1 MKESLITCLKCG
13 GDACSEI
20 TNEVVTIWICMGCGF
35 TSNNT
40 ITDANVTEM
49 EATLPEL
56 YKALRFK
63 DKDGN
68 IRKEWTGIPIIAANM
83 DTIGTIE
90 MYKVLSTYKMITCF
104 HKHYELEDFENVELD
119 NNYYAITDDVNTNRI
134 NVEIEDDKIV
144 KTSIG

>member
-56 YKALRFK
+56 YKDLRFK
-63 DKDGN
+63 DKEGKYWYPN
-68 IRKEWTGIPIIAANM
+68 SVI
-83 DTIGTIE
+83 
-90 MYKVLSTYKMITCF
+90 L
-104 HKHYELEDFENVELD
+104 
-119 NNYYAITDDVNTNRI
+119 
-134 NVEIEDDKIV
+134 DDKSMV
-144 KTSIG
+144 FAEGTNVQDWMWSAVQAKEGKTDMTTKKEFQIHEFMDALEYIDYFKYAQRK

>member
-40 ITDANVTEM
+40 ITDTNVTEM

-56 YKALRFK
+56 YKDLRFK
-63 DKDGN
+63 DKDGKYWYPN
-68 IRKEWTGIPIIAANM
+68 SVI
-83 DTIGTIE
+83 
-90 MYKVLSTYKMITCF
+90 L
-104 HKHYELEDFENVELD
+104 
-119 NNYYAITDDVNTNRI
+119 
-134 NVEIEDDKIV
+134 DDKSMV
-144 KTSIG
+144 FAEGTNVQDWMWSAVQAKDGKTDMTTKKEFQIHEFMDALEYIDYFKYAQRK

>member
-20 TNEVVTIWICMGCGF
+20 SNGVVTIWICMGCGF

-56 YKALRFK
+56 YKDLRFK
-63 DKDGN
+63 DKDGKYWYPN
-68 IRKEWTGIPIIAANM
+68 SVI
-83 DTIGTIE
+83 
-90 MYKVLSTYKMITCF
+90 L
-104 HKHYELEDFENVELD
+104 
-119 NNYYAITDDVNTNRI
+119 
-134 NVEIEDDKIV
+134 DDKSMV
-144 KTSIG
+144 FAEGTNVQDWMWSAVQAKDGKTDMTTKKEFQIHEFMDALEYIDYFKYAQRK

>member
-56 YKALRFK
+56 YKDLRFK
-63 DKDGN
+63 DKDGKYWYPN
-68 IRKEWTGIPIIAANM
+68 SVI
-83 DTIGTIE
+83 
-90 MYKVLSTYKMITCF
+90 L
-104 HKHYELEDFENVELD
+104 
-119 NNYYAITDDVNTNRI
+119 
-134 NVEIEDDKIV
+134 DDKSMV
-144 KTSIG
+144 FAEGTNVQDWMWSAVQAKDGKTDMTTKKEFQIHEFMDALEYIDYFKYAQRK

>member
-20 TNEVVTIWICMGCGF
+20 SNGVVTIWICMGCGF

-56 YKALRFK
+56 YKDLRFK
-63 DKDGN
+63 DKDGKYWYPN
-68 IRKEWTGIPIIAANM
+68 SVI
-83 DTIGTIE
+83 
-90 MYKVLSTYKMITCF
+90 L
-104 HKHYELEDFENVELD
+104 
-119 NNYYAITDDVNTNRI
+119 
-134 NVEIEDDKIV
+134 DDKSMV
-144 KTSIG
+144 FAEGTNVQDWMWSAVQAKEGKTDMTTKKEFQIHEFMDALEYIDYFKYAQRK

>member
-20 TNEVVTIWICMGCGF
+20 INEVVTIWICMGCGF

-56 YKALRFK
+56 YKDLRFK
-63 DKDGN
+63 DKEGKYWYPN
-68 IRKEWTGIPIIAANM
+68 SVI
-83 DTIGTIE
+83 
-90 MYKVLSTYKMITCF
+90 L
-104 HKHYELEDFENVELD
+104 
-119 NNYYAITDDVNTNRI
+119 
-134 NVEIEDDKIV
+134 DDKSMV
-144 KTSIG
+144 FAEGTNVQDWMWSAVQAKDGKTDMTTKKEFQIHEFMDALEYIDYFKYAQRK

>member
-40 ITDANVTEM
+40 ITDTNVTEM

-56 YKALRFK
+56 YKDLRFK
-63 DKDGN
+63 DKDGKYWYPN
-68 IRKEWTGIPIIAANM
+68 SVI
-83 DTIGTIE
+83 
-90 MYKVLSTYKMITCF
+90 L
-104 HKHYELEDFENVELD
+104 
-119 NNYYAITDDVNTNRI
+119 
-134 NVEIEDDKIV
+134 DDKSMV
-144 KTSIG
+144 FAEGTNVQDWMWSAVQAKDGKTDMSTKKEFQIHEFMDALEYIDYFKYAQRK

>member
-20 TNEVVTIWICMGCGF
+20 SNGVVTIWICMGCGF

-56 YKALRFK
+56 YKDLRFK
-63 DKDGN
+63 DKEGKYWYPN
-68 IRKEWTGIPIIAANM
+68 SVI
-83 DTIGTIE
+83 
-90 MYKVLSTYKMITCF
+90 L
-104 HKHYELEDFENVELD
+104 
-119 NNYYAITDDVNTNRI
+119 
-134 NVEIEDDKIV
+134 DDKSMV
-144 KTSIG
+144 FAEGTNVQDWMWSAVQAKDGKTDMTTKKEFQIHEFMDALEYIDYFKYAQRK

>member
-20 TNEVVTIWICMGCGF
+20 SNGVVTIWICMGCGF

-56 YKALRFK
+56 YKDLRFK
-63 DKDGN
+63 DKEGKYWYPN
-68 IRKEWTGIPIIAANM
+68 SVI
-83 DTIGTIE
+83 
-90 MYKVLSTYKMITCF
+90 L
-104 HKHYELEDFENVELD
+104 
-119 NNYYAITDDVNTNRI
+119 
-134 NVEIEDDKIV
+134 DDKSMV
-144 KTSIG
+144 FAEGTNVQEWMWTAVQAKDGKTDMTTKKEFQIHEFMDALEYIDYFKYAQRK

>member
-20 TNEVVTIWICMGCGF
+20 SNGVVTIWICMGCGF

-56 YKALRFK
+56 YKDLRFK
-63 DKDGN
+63 DKEGKYWYPN
-68 IRKEWTGIPIIAANM
+68 SVI
-83 DTIGTIE
+83 
-90 MYKVLSTYKMITCF
+90 L
-104 HKHYELEDFENVELD
+104 
-119 NNYYAITDDVNTNRI
+119 
-134 NVEIEDDKIV
+134 DDKSMVFAEGTNIQDWMWTAV
-144 KTSIG
+144 QAKDGKTDMTTKKEFQIHEFMDALEYIDYFKYAQRK

>member
-20 TNEVVTIWICMGCGF
+20 SNGVVTIWICMGCGF

-56 YKALRFK
+56 YKDLRFK
-63 DKDGN
+63 DKEGKYWYPN
-68 IRKEWTGIPIIAANM
+68 SVI
-83 DTIGTIE
+83 
-90 MYKVLSTYKMITCF
+90 L
-104 HKHYELEDFENVELD
+104 
-119 NNYYAITDDVNTNRI
+119 
-134 NVEIEDDKIV
+134 DDKSMV
-144 KTSIG
+144 FAEGTNVQDWMWTAVQAKDGKTDMATKKEFQIHEFMDALEYIDYFKYAQRK

>member
-40 ITDANVTEM
+40 ITDANVTDM

-56 YKALRFK
+56 YKDLRFK
-63 DKDGN
+63 DKDGKYWYPN
-68 IRKEWTGIPIIAANM
+68 SVI
-83 DTIGTIE
+83 
-90 MYKVLSTYKMITCF
+90 L
-104 HKHYELEDFENVELD
+104 
-119 NNYYAITDDVNTNRI
+119 
-134 NVEIEDDKIV
+134 DDKSMV
-144 KTSIG
+144 FAEGTNVQDWMWSAVQAKDGKTDMTTKKEFQIHEFMDALEYIDYFKYAQRK

>member
-20 TNEVVTIWICMGCGF
+20 SNGVVTIWICMGCGF

-56 YKALRFK
+56 YKDLRFK
-63 DKDGN
+63 DKEGKYWYPN
-68 IRKEWTGIPIIAANM
+68 SVI
-83 DTIGTIE
+83 
-90 MYKVLSTYKMITCF
+90 L
-104 HKHYELEDFENVELD
+104 
-119 NNYYAITDDVNTNRI
+119 
-134 NVEIEDDKIV
+134 DDKSMV
-144 KTSIG
+144 FAEGTNVQDWMWSAVQAKDGKTDMTTKKEFQIHEFMDALEYINYFKYAQRK

>member
-20 TNEVVTIWICMGCGF
+20 SNGVVTIWICMGCGF

-56 YKALRFK
+56 YKDLRFK
-63 DKDGN
+63 DKEGKYWYPN
-68 IRKEWTGIPIIAANM
+68 SVI
-83 DTIGTIE
+83 
-90 MYKVLSTYKMITCF
+90 L
-104 HKHYELEDFENVELD
+104 
-119 NNYYAITDDVNTNRI
+119 
-134 NVEIEDDKIV
+134 DDKSMV
-144 KTSIG
+144 FAEGTNVQDWMWTAVQAKEGKTDMTTKKEFQIHEFMDALEYIDYFKYAQRK

>member
-56 YKALRFK
+56 YKDLRFK
-63 DKDGN
+63 DKEGKYWYPN
-68 IRKEWTGIPIIAANM
+68 SVI
-83 DTIGTIE
+83 
-90 MYKVLSTYKMITCF
+90 L
-104 HKHYELEDFENVELD
+104 
-119 NNYYAITDDVNTNRI
+119 
-134 NVEIEDDKIV
+134 DDKSMV
-144 KTSIG
+144 FAEGTNVQDWMWTAVQAKDGKTDMATKKEFQIHEFMDALEYIDYFKYAQRK

>member
-20 TNEVVTIWICMGCGF
+20 TNGVVTIWICMGCGF

-56 YKALRFK
+56 YKDLRFK
-63 DKDGN
+63 DKEGKYWYPN
-68 IRKEWTGIPIIAANM
+68 SVI
-83 DTIGTIE
+83 
-90 MYKVLSTYKMITCF
+90 L
-104 HKHYELEDFENVELD
+104 
-119 NNYYAITDDVNTNRI
+119 
-134 NVEIEDDKIV
+134 DDKSMV
-144 KTSIG
+144 FAEGTNVQDWMWTAVQAKDGKTDMTTKKEFQIHEFMDALEYIDYFKYAQRK

>member
-63 DKDGN
+63 DKDGKYWYPN
-68 IRKEWTGIPIIAANM
+68 SVI
-83 DTIGTIE
+83 
-90 MYKVLSTYKMITCF
+90 L
-104 HKHYELEDFENVELD
+104 
-119 NNYYAITDDVNTNRI
+119 
-134 NVEIEDDKIV
+134 DDKSMV
-144 KTSIG
+144 FAEGTNVQDWMWSAVQAKDGKTDMTTKKEFQIHEFMDALEYIDYFKYAQRK

>member
-20 TNEVVTIWICMGCGF
+20 SNGVVTIWICMGCGF

-56 YKALRFK
+56 YKDLRFK
-63 DKDGN
+63 DKEGKYWYPN
-68 IRKEWTGIPIIAANM
+68 SVI
-83 DTIGTIE
+83 
-90 MYKVLSTYKMITCF
+90 L
-104 HKHYELEDFENVELD
+104 
-119 NNYYAITDDVNTNRI
+119 
-134 NVEIEDDKIV
+134 DDKSMV
-144 KTSIG
+144 FAEGTNVQDWMWTAVQAKDGKTDMSTKKEFQIHEFMDALEYIDYFKYAQRK